1 MIRGQGAPRLPPSH
15 LSGTPATVPRRE
27 PEEEFFERFS
37 ALSQRLRLVA
47 AREYGTFDIGSA
59 QAKFLRHIGR
69 HGRSSQAEL
78 ARATGTDPTLTGR
91 ALESLIERGWIRR
104 ERSEADR
111 RQYSLELTE
120 EGQRARR
127 RVEDARRRIIRRLFA
142 ELDARDLDDF
152 DRLTKKLLAALE
164 GVADDSIKP

>member
-1 MIRGQGAPRLPPSH
+1 M
-15 LSGTPATVPRRE
+15 PRRE

-59 QAKFLRHIGR
+59 QAKFLRHIGK

-104 ERSEADR
+104 ERSEEDR
-111 RQYSLELTE
+111 RQYVLELTE
-120 EGQRARR
+120 EGQRARK
-127 RVEDARRRIIRRLFA
+127 RVEDARRRIIRRLFS
-142 ELDARDLDDF
+142 EMDARDLDDF